1 MSEDYGADRGLAL
14 LHVPAPD
21 RAAMKALFEISA
33 AMGAVLRSTGEPMI
47 GKIRLAWWREQ
58 LEALTPDSP
67 APDEPRLKAA
77 QALLLP
83 RGISGKDLA
92 GLEQGWERMLDPFP
106 WSVETTEGIWF
117 RGVLAFGLAARVLG
131 SPNEKLQQAGGLWAL
146 TDAARYC
153 SDPETRGLL
162 IERAAKIARGLE
174 GARFP
179 KRLRSLSMLGALA
192 MRDVA
197 RGEPVEPEGTPG
209 RAWTMLR
216 HRLTGRL

>member
-1 MSEDYGADRGLAL
+1 MTEDYGVDRGLAL
-14 LHVPAPD
+14 LYVPAAD
-21 RAAMKALFEISA
+21 RPAMRALFALSA
-33 AMGAVLRSTGEPMI
+33 AMGAVLRSTGEPMV
-47 GKIRLAWWREQ
+47 GQIRLAWWREQ
-58 LEALTPDSP
+58 LEALTPESP
-67 APDEPRLKAA
+67 VPAEPRLRAA

-117 RGVLAFGLAARVLG
+117 RGVLAFGLAARILG
-131 SPNEKLQQAGGLWAL
+131 MPNEKLQQAGGLWAL
-146 TDAARYC
+146 ADAARYC
-153 SDPETRGLL
+153 SDPATRTLL
-162 IERAAKIARGLE
+162 IERARTIARGLA
-174 GARFP
+174 GTRFP
-179 KRLRSLSMLGALA
+179 ARLRPLSMLGALA

-216 HRLTGRL
+216 HRITGRL